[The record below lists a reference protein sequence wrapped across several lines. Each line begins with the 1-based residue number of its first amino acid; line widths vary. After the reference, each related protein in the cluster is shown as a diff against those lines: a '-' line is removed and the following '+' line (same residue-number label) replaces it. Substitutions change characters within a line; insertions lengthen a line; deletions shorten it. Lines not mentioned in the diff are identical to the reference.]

1 MDIIEAIRD
10 RASTRAFAD
19 RDVSKEVIE
28 GVLDTARWAPS
39 GVNTQPWQVAVVT
52 GDTKQRIGDALA
64 EARSSQQV
72 PNPDYKYYADRFPEP
87 YRSRQKACGFD
98 LYGALGIERDDQD
111 ARMVQWLK
119 NYHGFGAPVEL
130 LVFVDAVLETGS
142 WIDVGMFI
150 QNVMLVARGH
160 GLETCAQA
168 SMAEYPD
175 IVREIL
181 DLPESLSLVCG
192 IAVGYA
198 DVDHP
203 VNNYRTAREP
213 VDVFTTWFE

>member
-1 MDIIEAIRD
+1 
-10 RASTRAFAD
+10 
-19 RDVSKEVIE
+19 
-28 GVLDTARWAPS
+28 
-39 GVNTQPWQVAVVT
+39 
-52 GDTKQRIGDALA
+52 
-64 EARSSQQV
+64 
-72 PNPDYKYYADRFPEP
+72 
-87 YRSRQKACGFD
+87 
-98 LYGALGIERDDQD
+98 
-111 ARMVQWLK
+111 MVQWLK

-150 QNVMLVARGH
+150 QNVMLAARGH

-198 DVDHP
+198 DLDHP

-213 VDVFTTWFE
+213 VDVFATWFE